1 MNLSVGSELPQVA
14 YTPSRLQLFRFSA
27 VTWNSHR
34 IHYDEAYARSEGH
47 ADVVV
52 QSTLRGEQLLGVVRS
67 WLGDRGEIRAF
78 EWRNL
83 LPAYPDQTVTCTG
96 TVVALDGELVRIA
109 LEARGPD
116 GDVVTSGS
124 ASVLLSGYL
133 SMNASTASENAS
145 GM

>member
-1 MNLSVGSELPQVA
+1 MSISVGSVLPPIA
-14 YTPSRLQLFRFSA
+14 YTPTRVQLFRFSA

-67 WLGDRGEIRAF
+67 WLGDRGEIRSF

-83 LPAYPDQTVTCTG
+83 LPAHPDQTVTCGG
-96 TVVALDGELVRIA
+96 TVVALDGDLVRIA

-124 ASVLLSGYL
+124 AWASVVATGR
-133 SMNASTASENAS
+133 
-145 GM
+145 